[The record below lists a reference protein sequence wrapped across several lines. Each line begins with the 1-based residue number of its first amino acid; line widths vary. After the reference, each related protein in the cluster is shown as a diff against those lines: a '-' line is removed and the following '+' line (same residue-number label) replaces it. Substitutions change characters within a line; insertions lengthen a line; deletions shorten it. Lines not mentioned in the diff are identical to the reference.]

1 MFSVLHILNKYDLS
15 EGGPPRSIYN
25 LLVGLKKRG
34 IKTYLISTSK
44 NNLKKN
50 NLVFLGKNFLD
61 RFSLPNL
68 SLIFHLKKKIKEFD
82 IIHIHCMW
90 NFITTISLYFAIYYK
105 KKIIFSPHGTLDK
118 HNIKKNFFLKK
129 IYYYLIEKKNIKKI
143 NLIHFLSYE
152 EKKNSKYLE
161 KKKYFVVNNGLNLNK
176 FNILS
181 FGRFNKIKGLDIQ
194 LKLIKKLNHKENK
207 FLIFFIGP
215 ENKEK
220 RNLIYLTKKMKI
232 ENSVVFLPPVYSDKR
247 FQILHDS
254 DLIINTSYY
263 ECNSMTILESI
274 ASGALVLAVDKANV
288 DHQFKYKALIKTKR
302 NLGNISKIIKSLKN
316 NKKKQLKIRKNATLY
331 ATRFLNINALTN
343 KYLEQYKLLIKS

>member
-118 HNIKKNFFLKK
+118 HNIKKKFFF
-129 IYYYLIEKKNIKKI
+129 KKN
-143 NLIHFLSYE
+143 LL
-152 EKKNSKYLE
+152 L
-161 KKKYFVVNNGLNLNK
+161 LN
-176 FNILS
+176 
-181 FGRFNKIKGLDIQ
+181 
-194 LKLIKKLNHKENK
+194 
-207 FLIFFIGP
+207 
-215 ENKEK
+215 
-220 RNLIYLTKKMKI
+220 
-232 ENSVVFLPPVYSDKR
+232 
-247 FQILHDS
+247 
-254 DLIINTSYY
+254 
-263 ECNSMTILESI
+263 
-274 ASGALVLAVDKANV
+274 
-288 DHQFKYKALIKTKR
+288 
-302 NLGNISKIIKSLKN
+302 
-316 NKKKQLKIRKNATLY
+316 
-331 ATRFLNINALTN
+331 
-343 KYLEQYKLLIKS
+343 